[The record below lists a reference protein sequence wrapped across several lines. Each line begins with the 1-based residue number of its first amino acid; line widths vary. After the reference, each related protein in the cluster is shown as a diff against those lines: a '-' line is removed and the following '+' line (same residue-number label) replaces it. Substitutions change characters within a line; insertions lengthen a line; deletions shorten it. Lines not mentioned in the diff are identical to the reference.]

1 MDILMLITI
10 IFIGLLVLL
19 FPVMGVILLVQGMG
33 TNNIEQTIIGL
44 LIIMISFLAFNVI
57 KVITN
62 YTLCSIIL
70 SIFIII

>member
-44 LIIMISFLAFNVI
+44 LIIMISFAVSI
-57 KVITN
+57 KLN
-62 YTLCSIIL
+62 NNK
-70 SIFIII
+70 